1 MYCTSID
8 ATFYDSFLENII
20 CIVIPLNVKAQKH
33 VNRTYIPKCY
43 LLSILCIFQFLHV
56 RFFIPCLFRT
66 WEIVALH
73 NFPLYC
79 LAIFVLLLSHS
90 LFFYLF
96 YTSTLGWLLAFSMS
110 CECHILQALFIHD
123 ASQKLQPSLS
133 DSKC

>member
-1 MYCTSID
+1 MYCTLID

-20 CIVIPLNVKAQKH
+20 CIVIPLNVKAQRH

-43 LLSILCIFQFLHV
+43 LLSILCIFQFLHI

-73 NFPLYC
+73 NL
-79 LAIFVLLLSHS
+79 LSLLLSNS

-110 CECHILQALFIHD
+110 CENHILQALFIHD
-123 ASQKLQPSLS
+123 ASQKLQPSLF
-133 DSKC
+133 DSKYK